1 VSVSPAASAIPH
13 PSGYSYVFDSSSKIS
28 AERQLEAIASGKC
41 GIKLYHADCAR
52 AVADYARQGYPVI
65 QSGRFDQDEHYYLD
79 TERDFGY
86 VIELG
91 NAGRIPGPDRRY
103 PG

>member
-1 VSVSPAASAIPH
+1 
-13 PSGYSYVFDSSSKIS
+13 
-28 AERQLEAIASGKC
+28 
-41 GIKLYHADCAR
+41 
-52 AVADYARQGYPVI
+52 VI